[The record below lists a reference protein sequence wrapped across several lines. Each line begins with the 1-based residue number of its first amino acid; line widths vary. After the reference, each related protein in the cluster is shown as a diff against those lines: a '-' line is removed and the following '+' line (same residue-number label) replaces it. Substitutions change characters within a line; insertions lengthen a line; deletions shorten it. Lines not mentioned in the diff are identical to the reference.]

1 MNTIRQPGALS
12 VRRVGVL
19 SATILLT
26 MFAGACSKSADKP
39 ASQVAA
45 KVNKQEITVHQLNH
59 ALQTQRIQSPEQAPQ
74 LRKQTLE
81 RLIDQEL
88 AMQKASELKLDREPR
103 VMQQIEAAR
112 REIIARTYFERVA
125 EGAGK
130 PSDSAINQY
139 YAENPALFA
148 ERRVYQLQ
156 EWVVDVSS
164 QQADEIRTKAQ
175 SIKDAAE
182 FSDFLRSQSLR
193 FEYSQVVRPAE
204 QLPLASLPAFAK
216 MKDGDTLVNARPN
229 GLQVVA
235 LVHARSEPVEL
246 ARARPAVE
254 QFLHNR
260 QKTQIVNDD
269 MKALRTA
276 ATVQYLGEFAAA
288 ASVAPPASDAA
299 SQREAN
305 PK

>member
-1 MNTIRQPGALS
+1 MNTIRQPGASS
-12 VRRVGVL
+12 VRRAGVL
-19 SATILLT
+19 SAAVVATLL
-26 MFAGACSKSADKP
+26 AAACSKSADKP

-59 ALQTQRIQSPEQAPQ
+59 ALQSQRTQSPEQAQQ

-88 AMQKASELKLDREPR
+88 AVQKASELKLDREPR

-112 REIIARTYFERVA
+112 REIIARNYFDRVA

-130 PSDSAINQY
+130 PSDSAISQY

-156 EWVVDVSS
+156 EWVVEVSGA
-164 QQADEIRTKAQ
+164 QADDVRAKAQ
-175 SIKDAAE
+175 AIKDPAE
-182 FSDFLRSQSLR
+182 FSGYLRAQNLR
-193 FEYSQVVRPAE
+193 FEYNQAVRPAE

-216 MKDGDTLVNARPN
+216 MKDGDTMVNARPN

-235 LVHARSEPVEL
+235 LVHARSEPVEP

-254 QFLHNR
+254 QFLLNR
-260 QKTQIVNDD
+260 QKAQIVSDD
-269 MKALRTA
+269 IKALRTA

-288 ASVAPPASDAA
+288 AGVAPPASDAA